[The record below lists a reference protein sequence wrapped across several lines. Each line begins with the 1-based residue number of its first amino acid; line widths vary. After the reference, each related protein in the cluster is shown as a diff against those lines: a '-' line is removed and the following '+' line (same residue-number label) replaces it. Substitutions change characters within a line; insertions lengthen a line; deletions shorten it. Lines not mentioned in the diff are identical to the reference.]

1 MSAMHPKKDELRQR
15 MDRLVAALRRKGVKV
30 THQRMIVFE
39 EVAESIE
46 HPNAESVFKAVRKK
60 LPMISLDTVYRTLW
74 MLQDL
79 GLIDILDGRDRVR
92 FEGNMKPHHHFVCKE
107 CGLMRDFY
115 SNEFDRLKIPKEV
128 QNLGNGETLHIEV
141 KGICI
146 ECTKKSKVKSKKISQ
161 Q

>member
-1 MSAMHPKKDELRQR
+1 MKPAQDELKRR
-15 MDRLVAALRRKGVKV
+15 MNHFQAMLKQHGVKL
-30 THQRMIVFE
+30 THQRMVIFQDV
-39 EVAESIE
+39 VESEE
-46 HPNAESVFKAVRKK
+46 HPNAESVCKAVRKK

-79 GLIDILDGRDRVR
+79 GLIDILGGRDRVR
-92 FEGNMKPHHHFVCKE
+92 FDGNRKPHHHFVCNA

-128 QNLGNGETLHIEV
+128 KHLGSGETVHIEV

-146 ECTKKSKVKSKKISQ
+146 ECSKKNNSQ
-161 Q
+161 INEEFNYG